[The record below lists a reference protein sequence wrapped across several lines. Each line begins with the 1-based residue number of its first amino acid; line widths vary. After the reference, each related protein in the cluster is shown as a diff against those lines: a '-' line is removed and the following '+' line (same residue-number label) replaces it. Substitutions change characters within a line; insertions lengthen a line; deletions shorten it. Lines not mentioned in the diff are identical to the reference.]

1 MLVRDA
7 MVANP
12 FVVAPATSLFVL
24 VDRIL
29 AGNQTT
35 AAVVDGGRLLGTVSA
50 TDVLKK
56 LIPPYLHM
64 DEQLANVLHDTYFE
78 EELERLRHIEVQD
91 AMERDV
97 DTLPPDAS
105 VMRAV
110 SLFVRRGRKTVPVV
124 DDGRFLGSVTRRSV
138 LTLVRSSVGP

>member
-12 FVVAPATSLFVL
+12 LVVPPTMSLFEF

-35 AAVVDGGRLLGTVSA
+35 AAVVENGWLLGVVSA
-50 TDVLKK
+50 TDVLKPLVPSYVAMDAK
-56 LIPPYLHM
+56 L
-64 DEQLANVLHDTYFE
+64 AGVLRDSYFE
-78 EELERLRHIEVQD
+78 EELGKLRNVQVQH
-91 AMERDV
+91 AMARMV

-105 VMRAV
+105 VLQAV
-110 SLFVRRGRKTVPVV
+110 VTFVAKGRKTLPVV
-124 DDGRFLGSVTRRSV
+124 DGRKFLGCVTRRSV
-138 LTLVRSSVGP
+138 LTIVRQSVTR

>member
-35 AAVVDGGRLLGTVSA
+35 ASVVDGGRLLGTVSA

-124 DDGRFLGSVTRRSV
+124 DGARFLGSVTRRSV